1 MSCVSVTYSMRED
14 GGVVV
19 LNAGFMDES
28 KQWRQAEGKAYFLQT
43 PDIGHLKVSFFGPFY
58 GSYII
63 FELDSVDYQYAFVAG
78 MDTDY
83 LWFLSRSPEVSDDL
97 VNHFIELSATLG
109 FDTESLIF
117 VDHK

>member
-1 MSCVSVTYSMRED
+1 
-14 GGVVV
+14 
-19 LNAGFMDES
+19 
-28 KQWRQAEGKAYFLQT
+28 
-43 PDIGHLKVSFFGPFY
+43 
-58 GSYII
+58 
-63 FELDSVDYQYAFVAG
+63 VDYQYAFVAG

-97 VNHFIELSATLG
+97 LNHFIELSATLG